1 MPTEGMR
8 PATMLNPVEFR
19 TAYAWSK
26 VMPDPASKV
35 PVGLLNE
42 MVLNRVIEIWTPLV
56 EENPGL
62 PL

>member
-8 PATMLNPVEFR
+8 PPMTLNPVEFR
-19 TAYAWSK
+19 TAYAWSQ
-26 VMPDPASKV
+26 VVPDPASRV
-35 PVGLLNE
+35 PVELLNE
-42 MVLNRVIEIWTPLV
+42 MVLNRVIEIWTPVV